1 MIRQTEIWFE
11 GLDGVAAEVL
21 KNSVLTGYQ
30 IGVKEGVDLSG
41 IDVMFIEEF
50 ETDDLK
56 EQLISNIRA
65 MSPYSKIT
73 F

>member
-11 GLDGVAAEVL
+11 ELDGVAAEVL
-21 KNSVLTGYQ
+21 QNSVLTGYQ
-30 IGVKEGVDLSG
+30 IGVKEGIDLSG

-56 EQLISNIRA
+56 E
-65 MSPYSKIT
+65 
-73 F
+73 